1 LHRSTAA
8 PGIIASKSP
17 EIIPANLDRRH
28 PDAIPHH
35 RRYINDCVLIK
46 CNQIHRKTLVGTAFI
61 LRIFYKEPAVREK
74 TEICLIRHGET
85 AWNAELRIQGHCDLP
100 LNETGLLQAEALA
113 RRLAERHFDAIYSS
127 DLARARQTAEPLARA
142 HRLSVRIDAAL
153 RERNFGCWEG
163 KTREE
168 MLAADAAMAE
178 ALAARR
184 PDDVPPGG
192 ESLRQHLA
200 RILSCLSR
208 LASLHAGQTLA
219 VVTHGG
225 TLDLAYRHAQGIPI
239 ERPRDFPLSNASIN
253 WLEICGDG
261 WRFASWGDAAHLDGI
276 AQAPF
281 VTRI

>member
-1 LHRSTAA
+1 LFVF
-8 PGIIASKSP
+8 
-17 EIIPANLDRRH
+17 
-28 PDAIPHH
+28 
-35 RRYINDCVLIK
+35 C
-46 CNQIHRKTLVGTAFI
+46 
-61 LRIFYKEPAVREK
+61 KEPAVRGK

-100 LNETGLLQAEALA
+100 LNETGFLQAEALA
-113 RRLAERHFDAIYSS
+113 GRLAERNFDAIYSS
-127 DLARARQTAEPLARA
+127 DLLRARQTAEPLARA
-142 HRLSVRIDAAL
+142 HKLPVRIDAAL

-192 ESLRQHLA
+192 ESLRQH
-200 RILSCLSR
+200 RTRVLSCLSG
-208 LASLHAGQTLA
+208 LASLHAGQTVA

-225 TLDLAYRHAQGIPI
+225 TLDLVYRHVHGIPI
-239 ERPRDFPLSNASIN
+239 ERPRDFPLPNASIN
-253 WLEICGDG
+253 WLSVCGDR
-261 WRFASWGDAAHLDGI
+261 WRLTSWGDAAHLEGI